1 MVSSNVFSIRSVGE
15 EEYMSVAPAAF
26 LLAWFFFFFKFPTFH
41 RQNSLRL
48 TTSGVKM
55 PEAGTG
61 ASIVHQLSQHMQILF
76 CVSRVFSTFLS
87 EYNMCVASRM
97 VMFRE
102 SSFPGHWL
110 PLTAC
115 RILPTILSFSLLF
128 NLAHCQ
134 GNHEDAF
141 GGRIMNFRDVAH
153 DTIYYQYR

>member
-1 MVSSNVFSIRSVGE
+1 
-15 EEYMSVAPAAF
+15 
-26 LLAWFFFFFKFPTFH
+26 
-41 RQNSLRL
+41 
-48 TTSGVKM
+48 M

-87 EYNMCVASRM
+87 QYNMCVASRM
-97 VMFRE
+97 VMFCE

-153 DTIYYQYR
+153 DTIYYQYRQSPHPNPHTFTFYFFHVLNQSFFIQQNGKLSTGNSHYLNSAG